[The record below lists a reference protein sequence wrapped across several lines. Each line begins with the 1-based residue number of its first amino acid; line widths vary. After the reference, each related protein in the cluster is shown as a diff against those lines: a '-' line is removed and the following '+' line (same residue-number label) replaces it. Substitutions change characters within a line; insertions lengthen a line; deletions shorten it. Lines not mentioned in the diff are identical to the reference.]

1 QTAMRNYEQIGEDV
15 SIYIPQKST
24 INEIERI
31 SENITDREVEYVE
44 QNFWQKLAR
53 LKGNINFK
61 RDLIAL
67 YKFMKDPAVSFF
79 KKAIAISALLYF
91 ILPIDSIPDLSPIVG
106 FLDDIGI
113 VAMVVKYL
121 SRELE
126 RYY

>member
-1 QTAMRNYEQIGEDV
+1 MRNYEQIGEDA

-24 INEIERI
+24 INELEKI

-67 YKFMKDPAVSFF
+67 YKFMKDPDVSFF

>member
-1 QTAMRNYEQIGEDV
+1 MRNYEQIGEDA

-24 INEIERI
+24 INELEKI

>member
-1 QTAMRNYEQIGEDV
+1 MKNYETIGEDA
-15 SIYIPQKST
+15 SIYIPQKPT
-24 INEIERI
+24 INEIEKI
-31 SENITDREVEYVE
+31 SANITDKEVEYVE
-44 QNFWQKLAR
+44 QNFWQKLAK
-53 LKGNINFK
+53 LKGNLNFK

-91 ILPIDSIPDLSPIVG
+91 ILPIDSIPDLSPIIG
-106 FLDDIGI
+106 LLDDIGI

-121 SRELE
+121 SRELK

>member
-1 QTAMRNYEQIGEDV
+1 MRNYEQIGEDA

-24 INEIERI
+24 INELEKI

-44 QNFWQKLAR
+44 QNFWQKLPR

-67 YKFMKDPAVSFF
+67 YKFMKDPDVSFF